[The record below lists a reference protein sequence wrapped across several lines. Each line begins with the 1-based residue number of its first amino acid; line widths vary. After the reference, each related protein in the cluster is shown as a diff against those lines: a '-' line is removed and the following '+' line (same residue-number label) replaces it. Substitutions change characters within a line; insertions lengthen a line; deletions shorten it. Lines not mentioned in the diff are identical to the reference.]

1 MVSHAR
7 ATETQSGFTSDSS
20 VLEADDTQVYP
31 GPLRESI
38 ARMSDRELEL
48 MSRDDLIHMIRL
60 SRVMFRDEDRTS
72 FEWASDA
79 ELRTMAHA
87 VRACCRNHLHAFHY
101 RRGAAYAW
109 E

>member
-1 MVSHAR
+1 MVSNAHAAR
-7 ATETQSGFTSDSS
+7 MEAKVSGESC
-20 VLEADDTQVYP
+20 LEIEDAQAYP

-38 ARMSDRELEL
+38 SRMSDRELNL
-48 MSRDDLIHMIRL
+48 MSRDDLLHMIRL
-60 SRVMFRDEDRTS
+60 SRVMFRDQNRS
-72 FEWASDA
+72 AIEWASEN

-101 RRGAAYAW
+101 RRGGVFAW